1 MVEIQSV
8 PLAPQRASMSGRAR
22 LVVWWFAALVSV
34 ITLGAAHAAPERL
47 GTAHPV
53 PERSEL
59 TIGIGPGEWGTGG
72 LAVIADH
79 NGTFTEA
86 GFSPLNQTTFTTAQ
100 LTVADF
106 AAD

>member
-1 MVEIQSV
+1 MFPKKKDKTMVEIQSV

-59 TIGIGPGEWGTGG
+59 TLGIGPGDWGTGG
-72 LAVIADH
+72 LAVIADN
-79 NGTFTEA
+79 NGIRWE
-86 GFSPLNQTTFTTAQ
+86 GHRLKPQP
-100 LTVADF
+100 
-106 AAD
+106 

>member
-59 TIGIGPGEWGTGG
+59 TIGIGPGDWGTGG

-79 NGTFTEA
+79 NGYFKEE
-86 GFSPLNQTTFTTAQ
+86 GFSKINLKTLDRKSTRLNSSH
-100 LTVADF
+100 
-106 AAD
+106 